1 MLHSFATRFELKQ
14 SELEILKE
22 YLSSG
27 EAVILDQTWRPVPF
41 LNKIDFISDNKEENY
56 KDNNLSNDSDSSDD
70 LDNNYP
76 EEELPL
82 TQTTT
87 LRKPAPHKRRRSKT
101 PEPQDDKDNRLPYTE
116 EATEGSTQ
124 ARLGRIQKKSKLLY
138 SFEID
143 IL

>member
-1 MLHSFATRFELKQ
+1 MLHSFATRFELEQ

-27 EAVILDQTWRPVPF
+27 EAAILDQTWRPVPF
-41 LNKIDFISDNKEENY
+41 LNEIDPISDNKEENY
-56 KDNNLSNDSDSSDD
+56 KDDDLSNDSDSSDD
-70 LDNNYP
+70 LDNDYP

-101 PEPQDDKDNRLPYTE
+101 PEPQDDRDNRLPYTE

-124 ARLGRIQKKSKLLY
+124 ARSGRIRKKPKLPY
-138 SFEID
+138 GFEID